1 MLKMQLKII
10 CAITYLFWKPC
21 LKVIF
26 RLRHSFHFIGRGW
39 ISLRLISLVFFL
51 SASFSHGLW
60 NGGLKRHLDFAS
72 LMFFLCTH
80 PPLSRDLPLPASFL
94 WGPQSRAKSHIFAVR
109 RFCSSLVAE
118 YPGYATR
125 SAHSAARSW
134 LWGCVCILPPLRISR
149 FLKPLFVVWWGFP
162 LHILCFPAVRLAQVP
177 ASPWGQ
183 FLAPFAHRSRTPGH
197 FCLQF
202 LLHFDFVFDSWRYLI
217 FFFLIRHTHKTV
229 FILYVFL
236 LFGAGVVIWKGHQMH
251 ELVIKSW
258 LKDLVFLNHFHLNS
272 HLTLLGDI
280 ESLCIPA
287 ILAFF
292 QFLAL
297 NLPLSLFLE
306 LNLSLSFV
314 SQSLPI
320 KSWGTMCLCVDIL
333 ISFDLCKSLLL
344 WRRKWLRP
352 AY

>member
-39 ISLRLISLVFFL
+39 ISLRLISLVFFR

-80 PPLSRDLPLPASFL
+80 PPLSRDLPLSASFL

-162 LHILCFPAVRLAQVP
+162 LHVLCFPAVRLAQVP

-217 FFFLIRHTHKTV
+217 FFFFFNQTHTQNRVYTLCIFAIWSWGGDLEGAPNAWTSNKILAERLGLLKSFSLKFSSNLARWHWESLYSGHTGFLSVPCTEFALVLVSWTELELVLRIPELTHK
-229 FILYVFL
+229 ISRNYVFMC
-236 LFGAGVVIWKGHQMH
+236 GY
-251 ELVIKSW
+251 
-258 LKDLVFLNHFHLNS
+258 S
-272 HLTLLGDI
+272 HI
-280 ESLCIPA
+280 FWS
-287 ILAFF
+287 
-292 QFLAL
+292 
-297 NLPLSLFLE
+297 
-306 LNLSLSFV
+306 
-314 SQSLPI
+314 
-320 KSWGTMCLCVDIL
+320 M
-333 ISFDLCKSLLL
+333 
-344 WRRKWLRP
+344 
-352 AY
+352 